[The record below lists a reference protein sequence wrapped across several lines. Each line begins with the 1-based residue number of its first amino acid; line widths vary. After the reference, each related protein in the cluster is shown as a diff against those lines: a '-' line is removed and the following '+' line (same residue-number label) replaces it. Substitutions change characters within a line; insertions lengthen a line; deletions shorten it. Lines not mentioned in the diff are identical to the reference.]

1 MSSETSISLF
11 QHDQLINDYKDIS
24 KRDSYYL
31 CSMKEITLTIDDNK
45 FETFIE
51 FVKTLNYVRVSADE
65 FTIRDFQRSLKE
77 VKLMQKGNFLKN
89 Q

>member
-1 MSSETSISLF
+1 
-11 QHDQLINDYKDIS
+11 
-24 KRDSYYL
+24 
-31 CSMKEITLTIDDNK
+31 MKEITLTIDDNK

-77 VKLMQKGNFLKN
+77 VKLMQTGKLPKKSIEKLLNGI
-89 Q
+89 